1 MSTTINSLRNELV
14 AKAVEAIATIR
25 APFPQ
30 GPRERESLGRRG
42 EDMGGLLTALTP
54 FAAYAVSQFKARAV
68 LQLTTTTTR
77 LKIIIKTLKIHQRG
91 KVVGDIGGGARLRK
105 SWAATESENILKLS

>member
-25 APFPQ
+25 ASFPQ
-30 GPRERESLGRRG
+30 GPTERESLGKRG
-42 EDMGGLLTALTP
+42 IYGGGLLTALTP

-68 LQLTTTTTR
+68 LQLTTTR

-91 KVVGDIGGGARLRK
+91 KVVGDIGGHKTEVKLGSHRK
-105 SWAATESENILKLS
+105 

>member
-25 APFPQ
+25 ASFPQ
-30 GPRERESLGRRG
+30 GPTERESLGKRG
-42 EDMGGLLTALTP
+42 RYGGGGLLTAFTP

-68 LQLTTTTTR
+68 LQLTTTR

-91 KVVGDIGGGARLRK
+91 KVVGDIGGHKTEEKLGSHRK
-105 SWAATESENILKLS
+105 

>member
-42 EDMGGLLTALTP
+42 EDMGGLLTALT
-54 FAAYAVSQFKARAV
+54 VSQFKARAV
-68 LQLTTTTTR
+68 LQLTTTTR

-91 KVVGDIGGGARLRK
+91 KLVGDIGGGARLRK

>member
-68 LQLTTTTTR
+68 LQLKTTTR

>member
-1 MSTTINSLRNELV
+1 ME
-14 AKAVEAIATIR
+14 
-25 APFPQ
+25 
-30 GPRERESLGRRG
+30 
-42 EDMGGLLTALTP
+42 GGLLTAFTP

-68 LQLTTTTTR
+68 LQLTTTR

-91 KVVGDIGGGARLRK
+91 KVVGDIGGTRQRK